1 VLGGFNFVGDRVFEK
16 VGPFSGGEKARLALA
31 MVVYRRPNLLLLD
44 EPTNHLDLD
53 MRQAL
58 EIALSDF
65 DGAVVLVSHDRHLV
79 ASTCDQLIRVC
90 DGRVGEFDGDLDA
103 YAKWLSSRG
112 NAPRMDAGGA
122 KSASAS
128 RSPRQNDK
136 AAKKQ
141 ERALRDALKQAEAEM
156 EQLQK
161 AMQQADAEVAAPGF
175 FQQDKFK
182 VLAATQRQ
190 AEARRK
196 LDEAEARWL
205 AAAEAVE
212 ALAS

>member
-1 VLGGFNFVGDRVFEK
+1 
-16 VGPFSGGEKARLALA
+16 
-31 MVVYRRPNLLLLD
+31 VYRKPNLLLLD

-58 EIALSDF
+58 ELALQDY

-79 ASTCDQLIRVC
+79 GATCDQLVRVC
-90 DGRVGEFDGDLDA
+90 NGAVGEFDGDLDD
-103 YAKWLSSRG
+103 YAKWLSARG
-112 NAPRMDAGGA
+112 NAPRNDGGA
-122 KSASAS
+122 AKPASE

-141 ERALRDALKQAEAEM
+141 ERALRDALKKAEAEM

-196 LDEAEARWL
+196 LDEAESRWL

-212 ALAS
+212 ALSS